1 MSTPPLEI
9 TAHALL
15 RYLQRHYGCKVD
27 ELKVLEQMAET
38 YGLDLEEV
46 YAEFEALIPSGAAR
60 VLGNGKYPAGYGR
73 IVVKN
78 NTVLTYLE
86 E

>member
-15 RYLQRHYGCKVD
+15 RYLQRHYGCEVN
-27 ELKVLEQMAET
+27 EWKVLEILASD

-46 YAEFEALIPSGAAR
+46 YAEFEALLPSRAAR
-60 VLGNGKYPAGYGR
+60 KIGDGKYPTPHGR
-73 IVVKN
+73 VV
-78 NTVLTYLE
+78 VIDHSVITYIE
-86 E
+86 D